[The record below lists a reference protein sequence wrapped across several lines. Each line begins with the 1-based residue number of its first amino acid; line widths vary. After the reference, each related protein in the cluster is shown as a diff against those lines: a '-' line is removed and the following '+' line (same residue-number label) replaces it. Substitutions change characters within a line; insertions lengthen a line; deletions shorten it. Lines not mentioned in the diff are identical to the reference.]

1 MQNYRFN
8 WSVVFDNLPMFFQAL
23 WVDIW
28 IAIAA
33 FVMALCIGLLAAMMS
48 LSRSPIARW
57 TSFAWVQ
64 FMRGVPI
71 YVMLV
76 WVYFGI
82 SAALRL
88 PFSAIE
94 AALIALT
101 LCGSAYTCEAFRS
114 GLQAVPQGQIDAGRA
129 VGLGEARLFLDVVLP
144 QAIRYVI
151 PPLASVF
158 VIMIK
163 WATLASVIAVAD
175 MIYFARQ
182 VTIQNFTPFEAYFA
196 VAVIFVLVTSVL
208 SYGVALLERW
218 LRVPS

>member
-8 WSVVFDNLPMFFQAL
+8 FSVVLDNLPLFFQAL

-28 IAIAA
+28 LGAAA
-33 FVMALCIGLLAAMMS
+33 FVMALVVGLAAAMMS
-48 LSRSPIARW
+48 LSRWRLARW
-57 TSFAWVQ
+57 GSFAWVQ

-82 SAALRL
+82 AAALGL
-88 PFSAIE
+88 PLSAIE
-94 AALIALT
+94 AALVALT
-101 LCGSAYTCEAFRS
+101 LCGSAYTCEALRS
-114 GLQAVPQGQIDAGRA
+114 GLQAVPSGQVEAARA
-129 VGLGEARLFLDVVLP
+129 VGMNEFRIFVDVVFP

-196 VAVIFVLVTSVL
+196 VAVIFVVVTSAL